1 MYAAVQAVQ
10 VPWLSVADV
19 LVEQQRLV
27 LTVSM
32 PELTQLESGKS
43 MMRYLPPNGTAGFA
57 SFLVRAYNLE
67 P

>member
-27 LTVSM
+27 LRQDTDLS
-32 PELTQLESGKS
+32 LIHI
-43 MMRYLPPNGTAGFA
+43 
-57 SFLVRAYNLE
+57 
-67 P
+67 